1 MAPLRCVL
9 LVDDDPTTRYLHRL
23 LLDQLG
29 LAAHVLEAANGQ
41 QALDL
46 VLAQRAD
53 DFRTCPDLILLDV
66 HMPGMNGFEFLEAY
80 TALSQAQQCA
90 RVVALL
96 TTSVSPRDVERAGRL
111 SVSAYLT
118 KPLMSETLSGFVH
131 ERFAPPSSVQ

>member
-41 QALDL
+41 QALEL
-46 VLAQRAD
+46 IRAQRAD

-66 HMPGMNGFEFLEAY
+66 RMPVMNGFEFLEAY
-80 TALSQAQQCA
+80 TALPRAQQCA

-96 TTSVSPRDVERAGRL
+96 TTSLSPRDVARADRL
-111 SVSAYLT
+111 AVAAYLA
-118 KPLMSETLSGFVH
+118 KPLMSETLSEFVH
-131 ERFAPPSSVQ
+131 ERFAPPSSWH